1 MAARERLNKDI
12 TQKEVEKAINQLKND
27 RAAGINRIIGEI
39 MKEGGEILTQAVGKM
54 CCEAWRLE
62 QVPRDWM
69 QGVIFPLYKE
79 GDNRDPL
86 NYRGITLL
94 SIVGKVYNRVLT
106 ERLVRFAERQGG
118 IVEEQGGFRPERGT
132 DDQLFVLTEILRSR
146 GSRRTTY
153 TAFIDVKKAYD
164 TVWRN
169 GLWKRLW
176 DEGIRGKMWR
186 VVKGMYGV
194 VQSAVLVGDE
204 QTEWFDLSTGVR
216 QGCVMSPILFSLFIN
231 GLAREINE
239 KGKGVDIGGRRVRL
253 LMYAD
258 DIVLLAESA
267 RDLQN
272 MLEVVTAYSKRWRFR
287 LNPKKG
293 KSEVMIFGRKPRNK
307 DRKWWLAGEEI
318 GETCMYKYLGIELRS
333 GLSFKHYKDKIVT
346 EARKR
351 MMQVWAMGMRV
362 HVGSRGLCES
372 MASIS

>member
-1 MAARERLNKDI
+1 MYL
-12 TQKEVEKAINQLKND
+12 QKYC
-27 RAAGINRIIGEI
+27 
-39 MKEGGEILTQAVGKM
+39 EG
-54 CCEAWRLE
+54 
-62 QVPRDWM
+62 
-69 QGVIFPLYKE
+69 
-79 GDNRDPL
+79 
-86 NYRGITLL
+86 
-94 SIVGKVYNRVLT
+94 
-106 ERLVRFAERQGG
+106 
-118 IVEEQGGFRPERGT
+118 
-132 DDQLFVLTEILRSR
+132 R
-146 GSRRTTY
+146 GSHRTTY

-186 VVKGMYGV
+186 VVKGMYSV

-239 KGKGVDIGGRRVRL
+239 KGKGVDVGGRRVRL

-272 MLEVVTAYSKRWRFR
+272 MLDVVTAYSRRWRFR

-293 KSEVMIFGRKPRNK
+293 KSEVMIFGKKPRNK
-307 DRKWWLAGEEI
+307 DRKWWLADEEI

-333 GLSFKHYKDKIVT
+333 GLSFKHYKEKIVT

-351 MMQVWAMGMRV
+351 MMLVWAMGMREGMLGV
-362 HVGSRGLCES
+362 KDCVRAWQALVRPVLEYGAVVWGDVKWEQAEQVQREMGKIILRCSSKMANEVVLGELGWWTLKGRRDFLTLNYWGKIVGGWHLHVL
-372 MASIS
+372 SITSITLVAHDMMPITTTAAITAQTDGAITFMRCLKT